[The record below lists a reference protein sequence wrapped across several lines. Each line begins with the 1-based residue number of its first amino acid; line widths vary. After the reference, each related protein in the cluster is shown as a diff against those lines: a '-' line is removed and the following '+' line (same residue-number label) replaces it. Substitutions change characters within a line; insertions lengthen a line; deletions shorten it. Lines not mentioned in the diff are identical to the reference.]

1 MGPAPSSRFEFDKKN
16 YNEIIQEAMKT
27 DTINSNDDALKN
39 YGCMIEG
46 HFGKSIEFICSN
58 VICNA

>member
-1 MGPAPSSRFEFDKKN
+1 
-16 YNEIIQEAMKT
+16 MKT
-27 DTINSNDDALKN
+27 ETINSNDDALKN
-39 YGCMIEG
+39 YGCLIEG